1 MKQSFLMRRV
11 FFIVALGIVLT
22 ILLTTITYSLFA
34 QTIFTYLRE
43 EELSPKAKA
52 LGELAQEY
60 LDGRL
65 DRHAFS
71 LIMGEHEE
79 GDGDSLLGAYAL
91 VLDADG
97 EVLFSS
103 SEEASRYRKIMSREI
118 ESVLA
123 GNPVTASRRLRL
135 VQANAVIVGTPVLAE
150 DGSVRA
156 AVILLVP
163 MVEILASVNSVN
175 SALVISMAVVLPIIG
190 VATYILAD
198 RFAKPMRQMN
208 AVALAMAGGD
218 FSARADQAQGG
229 EIGELGRSLN
239 FLARELS
246 KTISDLTLER
256 NRLRDVIDGLSEGIV
271 AVDREGSVTHSNTA
285 LANLFAGERVLS
297 DGSPAAQRLG
307 LIPFQE
313 VWEDFDRV
321 LATGEHLERVVR
333 SGEKSL
339 RVTITPLGAENGTI
353 AGAVGLI
360 SDITNQE
367 RLERTRREYVANVSH
382 ELRTPLT
389 ALRGLVEPMR
399 DGLVKTEE
407 ARQRYY
413 NIILRE
419 TMRLSRLIDDLM
431 ELSRLQ
437 SGTLSLECSPVRLS
451 TILEDLREKYQG
463 AAEDHGLTFSLECDP
478 QKAPVVWSNADRVEQ
493 ALVILLDN
501 AIKYTPEGGRVTLSG
516 RRVGDRYELSVSD
529 TGVGIAKE
537 EQALVFERFYKVD
550 KAHSGMGSGLG
561 LSIAREM
568 LRRLDSDL
576 LLESEPGK
584 GSTFRFSLPIHN
596 G

>member
-1 MKQSFLMRRV
+1 MKQSLLMRRI

-22 ILLTTITYSLFA
+22 ILLTTIIYSLFA
-34 QTIFTYLRE
+34 QTIFSYLRE
-43 EELSPKAKA
+43 EELTPKANA

-60 LDGRL
+60 LDGRI
-65 DRHAFS
+65 DRRTFS
-71 LIMGEHEE
+71 LIMGENAQ
-79 GDGDSLLGAYAL
+79 GDGDPLLGAYAL
-91 VLDADG
+91 ILDADG

-103 SEEASRYRKIMSREI
+103 SEEAARYRQSMAREI
-118 ESVLA
+118 DSVLA

-135 VQANAVIVGTPVLAE
+135 VQASAVIVGTPIFDE
-150 DGSVRA
+150 NGSVRA

-163 MVEILASVNSVN
+163 MVEIIASINSVN
-175 SALVISMAVVLPIIG
+175 SALIISMAVSLPVIA
-190 VATYILAD
+190 VATYILAG
-198 RFAKPMRQMN
+198 RFAKPIRQMK
-208 AVALAMAGGD
+208 AVAIAMAGGD
-218 FSARADQAQGG
+218 FSARADQSQGG
-229 EIGELGRSLN
+229 EFGELGRSLN

-246 KTISDLTLER
+246 RTISDLTLER

-271 AVDREGSVTHSNTA
+271 AVDREGNVTHSNTA
-285 LANLFAGERVLS
+285 LANLFAGARILS
-297 DGSPAAQRLG
+297 DGSPSAQRLG
-307 LIPFQE
+307 LIPYQE

-321 LATGEHLERVVR
+321 VATGEHAERILH
-333 SGEKSL
+333 SGETAL
-339 RVTITPLGAENGTI
+339 RVSITPLGAENGTI

-389 ALRGLVEPMR
+389 ALRGLIEPMR

-413 NIILRE
+413 SIILRE

-451 TILEDLREKYQG
+451 TILEDLQEKYQG
-463 AAEDHGLTFSLECDP
+463 AAEDHALAFALDCDP
-478 QKAPVVWSNADRVEQ
+478 AAAPVVWSNADRVEQ
-493 ALVILLDN
+493 VLVILLDN
-501 AIKYTPEGGRVTLSG
+501 AIKYTPEGGTVTLSG
-516 RRVGDRYELSVSD
+516 KRIGDRYQLAVRD
-529 TGVGIAKE
+529 TGVGIAPE
-537 EQALVFERFYKVD
+537 DQALVFERFYKVD

-576 LLESEPGK
+576 LLESELGK
-584 GSTFRFSLPIHN
+584 GSTFYFSLPVHA